1 MYVHESAQNSVI
13 IAYLPA
19 RVLST
24 APRLCFRTSSRT
36 CPEILEAPLPAENSG
51 WVSTV

>member
-1 MYVHESAQNSVI
+1 MHVHESAQNSLI

-36 CPEILEAPLPAENSG
+36 CPEILEAPSLAENLD